1 MGRWEPLPP
10 TRLQRWIA
18 QHVLGLQI
26 GLICLAVATATFV
39 IVAVSTQ
46 GWDVGAVTGVL
57 STVVYL
63 LAIRWAREIAR
74 DVADSDRRH
83 SSCST

>member
-18 QHVLGLQI
+18 RHVLGLQI
-26 GLICLAVATATFV
+26 GLICLAVATATLV

-46 GWDVGAVTGVL
+46 GWDVGAVTGVM
-57 STVVYL
+57 STLVYL

-74 DVADSDRRH
+74 NVADSDRRH
-83 SSCST
+83 GQTDT